1 MGESAPFWR
10 FSASSYPDLEGEIP
24 ENTFV
29 ETRTKTLNSE
39 SDASVGVGISITF
52 ACNLFFFWLSRPG
65 KYFLDVYMRVSS
77 IKLVYSYFLC

>member
-52 ACNLFFFWLSRPG
+52 ACNLFFFLVVQAWQIFLG
-65 KYFLDVYMRVSS
+65 CVYEGVKYKVGL
-77 IKLVYSYFLC
+77 

>member
-52 ACNLFFFWLSRPG
+52 ACNLFFLVVQAWQIFLG
-65 KYFLDVYMRVSS
+65 CVYEGVKYKVGL
-77 IKLVYSYFLC
+77 